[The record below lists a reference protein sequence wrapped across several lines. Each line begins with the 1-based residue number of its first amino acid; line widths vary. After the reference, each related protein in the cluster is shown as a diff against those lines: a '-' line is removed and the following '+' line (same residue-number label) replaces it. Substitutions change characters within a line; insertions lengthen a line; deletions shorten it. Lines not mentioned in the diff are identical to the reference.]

1 MPSENRAKILHMSAS
16 SSAPDRPVQQTA
28 GELPPAVSPRY
39 SRAQLAQHNG
49 SDPNLPILIAYKG
62 KVYDVT
68 ASYPWAKGSH
78 WGAHRA
84 GQDLTGCLRRQSTG
98 KKCYYASPV
107 SANSTGLEAGRQ
119 FDDLSIPVS
128 KHKHVGLLSRE
139 LDQLFLPYLRWTSH

>member
-28 GELPPAVSPRY
+28 GEPPPAVSPRY

-49 SDPNLPILIAYKG
+49 SDPNLPILIAYKA

-78 WGAHRA
+78 WGAHEA
-84 GQDLTGCLRRQSTG
+84 GQDLTGCLKETIHGEEMLLR
-98 KKCYYASPV
+98 V
-107 SANSTGLEAGRQ
+107 SCVGE
-119 FDDLSIPVS
+119 FDP
-128 KHKHVGLLSRE
+128 
-139 LDQLFLPYLRWTSH
+139 

>member
-16 SSAPDRPVQQTA
+16 SSAPDRPVQQKA

-84 GQDLTGCLRRQSTG
+84 GQDLTGCLKGTVHGEEMLLRVP
-98 KKCYYASPV
+98 C
-107 SANSTGLEAGRQ
+107 
-119 FDDLSIPVS
+119 
-128 KHKHVGLLSRE
+128 VGES
-139 LDQLFLPYLRWTSH
+139 DP